1 MNIFRILSMAFKN
14 TFRSKVRTFLTAT
27 AIFIGAFTLMLTN
40 GIGTGINSYIDTQ
53 LDSIGGQN
61 VMDVRGGTTEEMKE
75 AMGDGLKEYDPDK
88 KSSQLGGSGF
98 NLKTLNNKDIETI
111 KGIEGVQTVRPV
123 YLVSAQYVTAGD
135 KKYEMNINVS
145 LPGGN
150 LDYMAGAGIQN
161 DKGRELVLTEEY
173 LEPLGFK
180 NAEEAINKKIEIG
193 VPNALGKTTKI
204 DGTIVGVQK
213 PTLIDLGINTSE
225 QLRQDIYEINREGGP
240 EEIEESY
247 LQAQITYDTSLGEE
261 HVADIKQA
269 LEAKGYNGATVTDQI
284 GMFKTIIDIIVSVL
298 NGFAVIALIAAGF
311 GIINTL
317 LMSVQER
324 TREIGLMKAMGLSS
338 GKVFGLFTGEAL
350 TIGLLGSAMGVGAG
364 YVVGNLVN
372 IIARDNLSALGG
384 IDVVLY
390 TWPTVGTIVGIVLLI
405 AFVAGT
411 LPAVKAA
418 KQNPIDALR
427 YE

>member
-1 MNIFRILSMAFKN
+1 MNIFRILSMAVKN
-14 TFRSKVRTFLTAT
+14 TFRSKLRTFLTAT

-40 GIGTGINSYIDTQ
+40 GIGAGINSYIDTQ

-61 VMDVRGGTTEEMKE
+61 VMNVSKGTSAEMKE
-75 AMGDGLKEYDPDK
+75 AMGDGLKEYNPDEK
-88 KSSQLGGSGF
+88 TSQLGGSGIK
-98 NLKTLNNKDIETI
+98 LKTMDDKDIEALKSI
-111 KGIEGVQTVRPV
+111 AGVQSVRPV
-123 YLVSAQYVTAGD
+123 YLVNAQYISSGA
-135 KKYEMNINVS
+135 KKYELNINVS

-150 LDYMAGAGIQN
+150 LDYMAGTGVKN
-161 DKGRELVLTEEY
+161 EKGREIVLTEEY

-180 NAEEAINKKIEIG
+180 NAEDAVNKTIELG
-193 VPNALGKTTKI
+193 VPNAQGKTTI
-204 DGTIVGVQK
+204 IEGTVVGVQK
-213 PTLIDLGINTSE
+213 PTLIDLGMNTSE
-225 QLRQDIYEINREGGP
+225 QLREDIYEINREGGP
-240 EEIEESY
+240 KAVEESY

-261 HVADIKQA
+261 HVADIKQS
-269 LEAKGYNGATVTDQI
+269 LDDNGYNGTTVTDQI
-284 GMFKTIIDIIVSVL
+284 GMFKTIIDVIVSVL

-372 IIARDNLSALGG
+372 VIARDNLSALGG

-390 TWPTVGTIVGIVLLI
+390 TWPTVGTIVGIVLFI